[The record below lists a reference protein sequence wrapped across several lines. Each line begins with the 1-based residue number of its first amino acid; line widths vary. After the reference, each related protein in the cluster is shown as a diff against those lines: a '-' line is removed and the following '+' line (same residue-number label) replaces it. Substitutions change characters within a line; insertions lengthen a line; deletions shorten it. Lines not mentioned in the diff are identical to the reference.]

1 MTDVAFDRDTV
12 DIQLVNGD
20 LKFTSDVSRVES
32 IRQDLVARLQTFAG
46 EYFLDD
52 SLNTGVPW
60 VQEVFQQK
68 PVSYEKTDKIVRDAI
83 LATPGIAKVDSIVF
97 DLGSSRQLKVSF
109 VAITD
114 DGEQIQDNIE
124 VG

>member
-1 MTDVAFDRDTV
+1 MTDIAFNRTV
-12 DIQLVNGD
+12 EDIELVDGD

-32 IRQDLVARLQTFAG
+32 IRQDLTARLLTFAG

-60 VQEVFQQK
+60 VQEVFQQR
-68 PVSYEKTDKIVRDAI
+68 PISYEKTDKIVRDAI
-83 LATPGIAKVDSIVF
+83 LQTEGIAKVQSISF
-97 DLGSSRQLKVSF
+97 DLGSTRQLAITF

-114 DGEQIQDNIE
+114 NGEQIQDNIE

>member
-1 MTDVAFDRDTV
+1 MTDVAFDRDTL
-12 DIQLVNGD
+12 DIQLVDGD
-20 LKFTSDVSRVES
+20 LKFTSDVGKVEG
-32 IRQDLVARLQTFAG
+32 IRQDLIARLQTFAG

-60 VQEVFQQK
+60 VQEVFQQR
-68 PVSYEKTDKIVRDAI
+68 PISYEKTDKIVRDAI
-83 LATPGIAKVDSIVF
+83 LGTPGIAKVTSIVF

>member
-1 MTDVAFDRDTV
+1 MTDVSFDRDTL

-20 LKFTSDVSRVES
+20 LKFTSDVSKVEG

-60 VQEVFQQK
+60 VQEVFQQR
-68 PVSYEKTDKIVRDAI
+68 PISYEKTDKIVRDAI
-83 LATPGIAKVDSIVF
+83 LGTPGIAKVASIVF
-97 DLGSSRQLKVSF
+97 DLGSTRQLKVSF

>member
-1 MTDVAFDRDTV
+1 MTDVAFDRDTL
-12 DIQLVNGD
+12 DIQLVDGD
-20 LKFTSDVSRVES
+20 LKFTSDVSKVEG

-60 VQEVFQQK
+60 VQEVFQQR
-68 PVSYEKTDKIVRDAI
+68 PISYEKTDKIVRDAI
-83 LATPGIAKVDSIVF
+83 LGTPGIAKVTSIVF

>member
-1 MTDVAFDRDTV
+1 MTDVSFDRDTL
-12 DIQLVNGD
+12 DIQLVDGD
-20 LKFTSDVSRVES
+20 LKFTSDVSKVEG

-60 VQEVFQQK
+60 VQEVFQQR
-68 PVSYEKTDKIVRDAI
+68 PISYEKTDKIVRDAI
-83 LATPGIAKVDSIVF
+83 LGTPGIAKVASIVF

>member
-1 MTDVAFDRDTV
+1 MTDVAFDRDTL

-20 LKFTSDVSRVES
+20 LKFTSDVSKVEG

-60 VQEVFQQK
+60 VQEVFQQR
-68 PVSYEKTDKIVRDAI
+68 PISYEKTDKIVRDAI
-83 LATPGIAKVDSIVF
+83 LGTPGIAKVASIVF
-97 DLGSSRQLKVSF
+97 DLGSTRQLKVSF

>member
-1 MTDVAFDRDTV
+1 MTDIAFDRTLG

-20 LKFTSDVSRVES
+20 LKFTSDVGLVES
-32 IRQDLVARLQTFAG
+32 IRQDLVARLLTFAG

-60 VQEVFQQK
+60 VQEVFRQK
-68 PVSYEKTDKIVRDAI
+68 PVSYEKTDKIVRDTI
-83 LATPGIAKVDSIVF
+83 LATAGIAKVDSIVF
-97 DLGSSRQLKVSF
+97 DLGSSRQLKIDF